1 MLTVRCKG
9 CGVELKSSPKL
20 QACKCVNKM
29 TLIDETVTAVD
40 LSKVVIVS
48 GVKKKKKQEGLT
60 SKDLEW
66 QEQRS
71 KRKIKKLNFEV
82 R

>member
-1 MLTVRCKG
+1 MLTVRCKV

-48 GVKKKKKQEGLT
+48 GVMKKKQEGLT

-66 QEQRS
+66 HEQRS
-71 KRKIKKLNFEV
+71 KRKSKKLNFEV

>member
-1 MLTVRCKG
+1 
-9 CGVELKSSPKL
+9 
-20 QACKCVNKM
+20 M

-48 GVKKKKKQEGLT
+48 VVNKKKQECLT

-71 KRKIKKLNFEV
+71 KRKIKKLDFEV

>member
-9 CGVELKSSPKL
+9 CGIELKSSPKL
-20 QACKCVNKM
+20 QACKCLNKM

-48 GVKKKKKQEGLT
+48 GVKKKQEGLT

>member
-9 CGVELKSSPKL
+9 CGTELKSSPKL

-48 GVKKKKKQEGLT
+48 GVKKKKQEVLH
-60 SKDLEW
+60 L
-66 QEQRS
+66 R
-71 KRKIKKLNFEV
+71 ILNGKNKEV
-82 R
+82 RGRLKNSTLK

>member
-1 MLTVRCKG
+1 MLTVRCKV

-29 TLIDETVTAVD
+29 TIIDETVTSVD

-48 GVKKKKKQEGLT
+48 GVKKKKQEGLT

>member
-1 MLTVRCKG
+1 MLTVRCKV
-9 CGVELKSSPKL
+9 CGVELKYSPKL

-48 GVKKKKKQEGLT
+48 GVNKKKQEGLT

-66 QEQRS
+66 QDQRS
-71 KRKIKKLNFEV
+71 KRKIKKLNFDV

>member
-1 MLTVRCKG
+1 
-9 CGVELKSSPKL
+9 
-20 QACKCVNKM
+20 M

-48 GVKKKKKQEGLT
+48 GVKKKKQEGLT

-66 QEQRS
+66 PEQRS

>member
-1 MLTVRCKG
+1 MLTVRCKV
-9 CGVELKSSPKL
+9 CGVKLKSSPKL

-29 TLIDETVTAVD
+29 TLIDEKVTAVD

-48 GVKKKKKQEGLT
+48 GVKKKKQEGLT

>member
-1 MLTVRCKG
+1 M
-9 CGVELKSSPKL
+9 

-29 TLIDETVTAVD
+29 TLIDETVTSVD

-48 GVKKKKKQEGLT
+48 GVKKKKQEGLT

>member
-1 MLTVRCKG
+1 MLTVRCKV
-9 CGVELKSSPKL
+9 CEVELKSSPKL

-48 GVKKKKKQEGLT
+48 GVNKKKQEGLT

>member
-1 MLTVRCKG
+1 MLTVRCKV

-20 QACKCVNKM
+20 QACKCVNKL

-48 GVKKKKKQEGLT
+48 GVKKKKQEGIT
-60 SKDLEW
+60 SKDIEW

>member
-1 MLTVRCKG
+1 MLTVRCKV

-20 QACKCVNKM
+20 KACKCVNKM
-29 TLIDETVTAVD
+29 TLIDEKVTAVD

-48 GVKKKKKQEGLT
+48 GVKKKKQEGLT

>member
-9 CGVELKSSPKL
+9 CGTELKSSPKL

-29 TLIDETVTAVD
+29 TLIAETVTAVH

-48 GVKKKKKQEGLT
+48 GVKKKKQEGLT

>member
-1 MLTVRCKG
+1 M

-48 GVKKKKKQEGLT
+48 GVKKKREGLT

>member
-1 MLTVRCKG
+1 M
-9 CGVELKSSPKL
+9 
-20 QACKCVNKM
+20 VNKM

-48 GVKKKKKQEGLT
+48 GVKKKKQEGLT

>member
-1 MLTVRCKG
+1 
-9 CGVELKSSPKL
+9 
-20 QACKCVNKM
+20 M

-48 GVKKKKKQEGLT
+48 GVKKKKQEGLT
-60 SKDLEW
+60 SKALEW

-71 KRKIKKLNFEV
+71 KSKSKKLNFEV

>member
-1 MLTVRCKG
+1 
-9 CGVELKSSPKL
+9 
-20 QACKCVNKM
+20 M

-48 GVKKKKKQEGLT
+48 GVNKNKPDGLT

-66 QEQRS
+66 QEKRS

>member
-1 MLTVRCKG
+1 
-9 CGVELKSSPKL
+9 VELNSKSSPKL

-29 TLIDETVTAVD
+29 TLIDEKVTAVD

-48 GVKKKKKQEGLT
+48 GVKKKKQEGLT

>member
-1 MLTVRCKG
+1 MLTVRCKV

-48 GVKKKKKQEGLT
+48 GVKKKKQEGLT

-71 KRKIKKLNFEV
+71 KR
-82 R
+82 

>member
-1 MLTVRCKG
+1 M
-9 CGVELKSSPKL
+9 

-48 GVKKKKKQEGLT
+48 GGNKKKQEGLT
-60 SKDLEW
+60 SKELEW

>member
-1 MLTVRCKG
+1 
-9 CGVELKSSPKL
+9 
-20 QACKCVNKM
+20 M

-48 GVKKKKKQEGLT
+48 GVKKKKQEGLT

-71 KRKIKKLNFEV
+71 KHIRRGKIKKLNFEV

>member
-1 MLTVRCKG
+1 MLIVRCKG
-9 CGVELKSSPKL
+9 CGIELKSSPKL

-48 GVKKKKKQEGLT
+48 GVNKKKQEGLT

>member
-1 MLTVRCKG
+1 
-9 CGVELKSSPKL
+9 
-20 QACKCVNKM
+20 M

-48 GVKKKKKQEGLT
+48 GVNKKKQEGLT

-71 KRKIKKLNFEV
+71 ERKIKKLNFEV

>member
-1 MLTVRCKG
+1 
-9 CGVELKSSPKL
+9 
-20 QACKCVNKM
+20 M

-48 GVKKKKKQEGLT
+48 GVNKKKQEGLT

-71 KRKIKKLNFEV
+71 KRRLRNLTLKYDD
-82 R
+82 

>member
-1 MLTVRCKG
+1 
-9 CGVELKSSPKL
+9 
-20 QACKCVNKM
+20 M
-29 TLIDETVTAVD
+29 TLIDETVTPVD
-40 LSKVVIVS
+40 LSKVLIVS
-48 GVKKKKKQEGLT
+48 GVNKKKQEGLT

>member
-1 MLTVRCKG
+1 
-9 CGVELKSSPKL
+9 
-20 QACKCVNKM
+20 M

-48 GVKKKKKQEGLT
+48 GVNKKKPDGLT
-60 SKDLEW
+60 SEDLAW
-66 QEQRS
+66 QEKRS

>member
-9 CGVELKSSPKL
+9 CGIELKSSPKL
-20 QACKCVNKM
+20 QACKCLNKM

-48 GVKKKKKQEGLT
+48 GVKKKKKEGLT

-71 KRKIKKLNFEV
+71 KRKIKKLNFEI